1 MRLTHSRHLGTLQ
14 AKGATRAPSEQGDEM
29 AQAYEGGRARRLPP
43 ELAMLR
49 VTNARHRLPAVFG
62 TGLLIFLA
70 LGVMIGAGIF
80 SLAGIQAA
88 TMAGPAVIVSFVIAA
103 IVCVLAA
110 LSYAE
115 LSSTIPAAGS
125 AYTFT
130 YVAFGEIW
138 AWIVGWALVLELVV
152 AAALVSRV
160 WAAYLVATLDGF
172 DVAVP
177 ATFAEH
183 AQIDKGIGWVAAAL
197 VVILMLLVM
206 FGTKLSGRV
215 LATIVSIKLT
225 AVIAVIAVGARE
237 IDTANYTPF
246 IPDVVSGAG
255 ARGSVLQSLL
265 GGSGDAFGV
274 LGIFTAAGV
283 IVFAYIGFD
292 LIATVAEDAH
302 EPRRSVPRAMLAA
315 IGIVTALYIAMA
327 TVLVGL
333 RPYKEL
339 GTDAPVSDA
348 LQAVGTGWAADVI
361 NVGALLALTTVVLVV
376 LIAQSRVLFAMG
388 RDGLLPPVLSRVGAE
403 STPTAAAG
411 VAGIAAALLALDPG
425 TATREQLLVLGTMF
439 AFGFCSVGVISLRES
454 QPDLERGFRVPW
466 VPLVPGL
473 SLLATIWLSLNLTP
487 TTWRDFAIWMAV
499 GLVLYVLYGRR
510 HSALVGSY
518 DPGLDDP
525 RPPPPRRPYG
535 GTHRADI

>member
-1 MRLTHSRHLGTLQ
+1 MVQTF
-14 AKGATRAPSEQGDEM
+14 
-29 AQAYEGGRARRLPP
+29 EGGRARRLPP

-49 VTNARHRLPAVFG
+49 VTNASHRLPAVFG

-88 TMAGPAVIVSFVIAA
+88 TMAGPAVIASFGVAA
-103 IVCVLAA
+103 LVCLLAA

-138 AWIVGWALVLELVV
+138 AWVVGWALVLELVV

-160 WAAYLVATLDGF
+160 WAAYLVATLEGF

-177 ATFAEH
+177 AEFADH
-183 AQIDKGIGWVAAAL
+183 AQVDEGIGWVAAAL
-197 VVILMLLVM
+197 VVVLMLLVM

-215 LATIVSIKLT
+215 LATIVSVKLV
-225 AVIAVIAVGARE
+225 AVMRSSVSAPVMSTPTTTRRSSPMSSRARGPGVGA
-237 IDTANYTPF
+237 
-246 IPDVVSGAG
+246 AG
-255 ARGSVLQSLL
+255 LL

-274 LGIFTAAGV
+274 MGIFTAAGV
-283 IVFAYIGFD
+283 IVFAFIGFD

-302 EPRRSVPRAMLAA
+302 EPRKSVPRAMLAA
-315 IGIVTALYIAMA
+315 IGIVTALYVAMA
-327 TVLVGL
+327 AVLVGI
-333 RPYKEL
+333 RPYEEL

-348 LQAVGTGWAADVI
+348 MQAVGAGWAADVI

-388 RDGLLPPVLSRVGAE
+388 RDGLLPPVLSRVGGE
-403 STPTAAAG
+403 STPTAAAL
-411 VAGIAAALLALDPG
+411 VAGAVAALLALDPG
-425 TATREQLLVLGTMF
+425 TATREQLLVLGTLF
-439 AFGFCSVGVISLRES
+439 AFAFCSVGVISLRRT
-454 QPDLERGFRVPW
+454 QPTLERGFRVPL

-473 SLLATIWLSLNLTP
+473 SLLATMWLSINLEP
-487 TTWRDFAIWMAV
+487 KTWRDFAIWMAA
-499 GLVLYVLYGRR
+499 GLVLYVLYGRG
-510 HSALVGSY
+510 HSALVGSH
-518 DPGLDDP
+518 DPGLDDEP
-525 RPPPPRRPYG
+525 PPPPRRPYG
-535 GTHRADI
+535 GTHRAEI

>member
-1 MRLTHSRHLGTLQ
+1 
-14 AKGATRAPSEQGDEM
+14 M
-29 AQAYEGGRARRLPP
+29 AQTFEGGRARRLPA

-88 TMAGPAVIVSFVIAA
+88 TMAGPAVIASFGIAA
-103 IVCVLAA
+103 VVCVLAA

-138 AWIVGWALVLELVV
+138 AWVVGWALVLELVV

-172 DVAVP
+172 DVSVP
-177 ATFAEH
+177 AAFADH
-183 AQIDKGIGWVAAAL
+183 ARIDAGIGWVGAAL

-215 LATIVSIKLT
+215 LATIVSVKLVAVV
-225 AVIAVIAVGARE
+225 AVIVVGASHV
-237 IDTANYTPF
+237 DTNNYKPF

-274 LGIFTAAGV
+274 MGIFTAAGV
-283 IVFAYIGFD
+283 IVFAFIGFD
-292 LIATVAEDAH
+292 LIATVAEDAR

-315 IGIVTALYIAMA
+315 IGIVTALYVAMA

-348 LQAVGTGWAADVI
+348 LKSVGTGWAADII

-403 STPTAAAG
+403 STPTAAAL
-411 VAGIAAALLALDPG
+411 VAGTRGRSPRPRPGHSHARAAAGARHPVRVRVLLSGRHLPAPDAADPRARIPRAVGAAGARPVAARDDLAVAQPHRHDVARLRHLDGRRPGAVLAL
-425 TATREQLLVLGTMF
+425 
-439 AFGFCSVGVISLRES
+439 
-454 QPDLERGFRVPW
+454 
-466 VPLVPGL
+466 
-473 SLLATIWLSLNLTP
+473 
-487 TTWRDFAIWMAV
+487 
-499 GLVLYVLYGRR
+499 
-510 HSALVGSY
+510 
-518 DPGLDDP
+518 
-525 RPPPPRRPYG
+525 
-535 GTHRADI
+535 RA

>member
-1 MRLTHSRHLGTLQ
+1 
-14 AKGATRAPSEQGDEM
+14 M
-29 AQAYEGGRARRLPP
+29 AQAFEGGRARRLPA

-49 VTNARHRLPAVFG
+49 VTNARHRLPEVFG
-62 TGLLIFLA
+62 TGLLIFLG

-80 SLAGIQAA
+80 ALAGIQAA
-88 TMAGPAVIVSFVIAA
+88 TMAGPAVIVSFGIAA
-103 IVCVLAA
+103 VVCLLAA

-138 AWIVGWALVLELVV
+138 AWVVGWALVLELVV

-177 ATFAEH
+177 AGFAEH
-183 AQIDKGIGWVAAAL
+183 ARIDAGIGWVAAAL

-215 LATIVSIKLT
+215 LATIVSVKLV
-225 AVIAVIAVGARE
+225 AVIVVIAIGARHV
-237 IDTANYTPF
+237 DTDNYTPF
-246 IPDVVSGAG
+246 VPDVVSGAG

-265 GGSGDAFGV
+265 GGAGDAFGV
-274 LGIFTAAGV
+274 MGIFTAAGV
-283 IVFAYIGFD
+283 IVFAFIGFD
-292 LIATVAEDAH
+292 LIATAAEDAH
-302 EPRRSVPRAMLAA
+302 DPRRSMPRAMLAA
-315 IGIVTALYIAMA
+315 IGIVTALYVAMA
-327 TVLVGL
+327 AVLVGL
-333 RPYKEL
+333 RPYDEL

-348 LQAVGTGWAADVI
+348 LQAAGTGWAVDVI
-361 NVGALLALTTVVLVV
+361 NIGALLALTTVVLVV

-425 TATREQLLVLGTMF
+425 TATAGAAPRARHPVRVRLLRGGCHLAAQDPTD
-439 AFGFCSVGVISLRES
+439 ARAGVPGAPGAAGPWPVAARDGLAVAEPHRHHVARLRHLDGRGPGAV
-454 QPDLERGFRVPW
+454 PDLRTAAQR
-466 VPLVPGL
+466 
-473 SLLATIWLSLNLTP
+473 A
-487 TTWRDFAIWMAV
+487 
-499 GLVLYVLYGRR
+499 RR
-510 HSALVGSY
+510 Q
-518 DPGLDDP
+518 P
-525 RPPPPRRPYG
+525 RPGPGRQPRPRHRAAPYG
-535 GTHRADI
+535 GSHRADI